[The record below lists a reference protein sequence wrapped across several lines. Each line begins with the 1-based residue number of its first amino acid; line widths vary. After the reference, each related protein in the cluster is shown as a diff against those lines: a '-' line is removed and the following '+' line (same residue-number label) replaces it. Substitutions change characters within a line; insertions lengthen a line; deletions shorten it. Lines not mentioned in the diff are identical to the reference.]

1 MILNYDYKL
10 WKFLRHEVLEIDL
23 VNDMNMKLCWGKMI
37 MEIILRIK
45 DRLFDYEELVL
56 ILSKIFLIN
65 SISLKICRILFLMN
79 FMVVFDH
86 DRFY

>member
-1 MILNYDYKL
+1 
-10 WKFLRHEVLEIDL
+10 
-23 VNDMNMKLCWGKMI
+23 
-37 MEIILRIK
+37 MEMILRIK

-56 ILSKIFLIN
+56 ILSKNFLIN
-65 SISLKICRILFLMN
+65 SMSLKICRILFLMS